1 MLSAVRKYKKSVY
14 NKMPTQIQTK
24 KNPVIVGLV
33 HANWCGH
40 CKQLMPEWNRME
52 ENISKNQKIN
62 NMCKIVKIESEHI
75 NEELPKY
82 TEMTKRKNIPVQG
95 YPTIFM
101 IKQNR
106 MVDMYGG
113 ERSAEALEQWISDA
127 TINQNGGKK
136 TKRNTRKN
144 RKTSKKTSKNGCK
157 SCKKINI
164 FKLW

>member
-1 MLSAVRKYKKSVY
+1 MSTGRKHKKSVH
-14 NKMPTQIQTK
+14 NKMPIQSE

-52 ENISKNQKIN
+52 ENISKNPKIN

-82 TEMTKRKNIPVQG
+82 SEMTQQKNIPVQG

-106 MVDMYGG
+106 MIDMYGG
-113 ERSAEALEQWISDA
+113 ERNAEALERWISQA

-136 TKRNTRKN
+136 SKTRKN
-144 RKTSKKTSKNGCK
+144 RKNRKTPKKTSKNSCK

-164 FKLW
+164 FKFW